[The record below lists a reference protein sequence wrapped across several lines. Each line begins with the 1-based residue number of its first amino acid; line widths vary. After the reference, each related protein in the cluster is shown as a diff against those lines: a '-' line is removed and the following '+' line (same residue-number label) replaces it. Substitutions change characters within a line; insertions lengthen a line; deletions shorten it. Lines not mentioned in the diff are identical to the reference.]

1 MPADTPSPGFI
12 WGDGETLR
20 WRSQLFFLH
29 VLPRL
34 GDFNRPPRDGAF
46 FSDANGS
53 LRDPNL
59 GWQPAHQVVIPSLFS
74 SLACPRNALVQSS
87 VARVANVTSENP

>member
-20 WRSQLFFLH
+20 WRSQLFFYMSYRDWGIST
-29 VLPRL
+29 VRL
-34 GDFNRPPRDGAF
+34 GTAR
-46 FSDANGS
+46 FSPMQNGS
-53 LRDPNL
+53 LRDPNP

-74 SLACPRNALVQSS
+74 SLACTRNALVQSS